1 MRYRTYLYI
10 NGSKFPD
17 AIYSSTDRD
26 VAIRE
31 ILHYAGQMID
41 NDTTKVRIEIKKI
54 M

>member
-31 ILHYAGQMID
+31 ILHYAAMMID
-41 NDTTKVRIEIKKI
+41 DDTTEARIKIKEA
-54 M
+54 